1 MKGMR
6 MRLKHFPW
14 LVLPACCGVFLVLTI
29 AWLNSTQA
37 SRVVAFNEQSP
48 GGIVRYVSWQGKDM
62 GNDCTA
68 ASQPCKSLPHAIQE
82 AEVGDYIHVAGGTY
96 TDSTYDDKLT
106 FGVTA
111 TVIITRQ
118 ISSSLVG
125 HSPDFSTRD
134 IETYETILTAA
145 GSPGA
150 YVAVFA
156 KTDVRFGGFTL
167 TGDRG
172 AYEFNYPHVFM
183 PMIINPQPLPGL
195 SSPVGEIKRNGES
208 YARQ

>member
-1 MKGMR
+1 M
-6 MRLKHFPW
+6 
-14 LVLPACCGVFLVLTI
+14 LTI
-29 AWLNSTQA
+29 AWLSSTQA
-37 SRVVAFNEQSP
+37 SRVMASNERSP
-48 GGIVRYVSWQGKDM
+48 GGIVRYVSWQGKDT
-62 GNDCTA
+62 GNDCTTA
-68 ASQPCKSLPHAIQE
+68 HQPCNSIPHTIQE
-82 AEVGDYIHVAGGTY
+82 TDVGDYIHVAGGTY

-118 ISSSLVG
+118 ISSLLG
-125 HSPDFSTRD
+125 GYSPDFSTRD
-134 IETYETILTAA
+134 IEAYETILTVA

-156 KTDVRFGGFTL
+156 NTDVRFGGFTL
-167 TGDRG
+167 TGGRG
-172 AYEFNYPHVFM
+172 AYEFIYPHVFM

-195 SSPVGEIKRNGES
+195 SSPVGEIKRNGGS